1 MDRRYNSTL
10 LSDRQDLRTS
20 WPPGAES
27 LSLFLEA
34 AQLLSL
40 HIFSVDLP
48 PKPVS
53 SAQSSGF
60 RHSTAASP
68 ALHHDLQA
76 PGATTN

>member
-10 LSDRQDLRTS
+10 LSDRQDLRIS

-27 LSLFLEA
+27 FFLFLEA

-53 SAQSSGF
+53 SAQSSCF
-60 RHSTAASP
+60 LHQHSCQSSP
-68 ALHHDLQA
+68 
-76 PGATTN
+76 PS